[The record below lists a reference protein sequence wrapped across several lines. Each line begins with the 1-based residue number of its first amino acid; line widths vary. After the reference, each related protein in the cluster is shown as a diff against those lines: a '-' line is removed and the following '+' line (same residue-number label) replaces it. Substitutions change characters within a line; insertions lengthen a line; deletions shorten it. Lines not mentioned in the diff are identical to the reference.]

1 VHWPEKAL
9 TSEAW
14 IVAAAGAVV
23 ALGVLQAAN
32 LHGAR
37 VVWTAHNVQPHDS
50 RHPRLERWFWSAFVR
65 RVDTVIHLSAAGQQ
79 AVEARYPRLANCTR
93 AVVPHGHYRGS
104 YPDTVSRDD
113 ARAALAIP
121 SGARVV
127 TFLGLVRPYK
137 NVPHLVRTV
146 RALPSSAGEVVLLVG
161 GAPRPPALAD
171 EVRAAAAGDPRVRL
185 MLEHVPDE
193 QVQHYLR
200 AADLVVFPFKD
211 ITNSGSALLAL
222 SFDRPVLVP
231 ALGAMGELQALA
243 GGDWV
248 RSYER
253 ELTPDILAAA
263 LDWAMQR
270 PKSAGPQLDALEW
283 KQLARQTLSVYVG

>member
-50 RHPRLERWFWSAFVR
+50 RHPRLERWFWSAFMR

-79 AVEARYPRLANCTR
+79 AVEARYPRLANCPR

-121 SGARVV
+121 AGARVV

-146 RALPSSAGEVVLLVG
+146 RALPFSAGDVVLLVG

-171 EVRAAAAGDPRVRL
+171 EVRAAADGDPRVRL

-243 GGDWV
+243 GSDWV